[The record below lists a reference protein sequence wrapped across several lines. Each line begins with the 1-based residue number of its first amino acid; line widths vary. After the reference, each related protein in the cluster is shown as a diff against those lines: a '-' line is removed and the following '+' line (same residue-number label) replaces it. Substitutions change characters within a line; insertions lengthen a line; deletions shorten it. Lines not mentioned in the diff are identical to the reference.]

1 MRRLSLRSM
10 TRMTGSAEGSESVA
24 ALLRARALR
33 GGLQLE
39 GRPEVPLVKHEALA
53 RSHVGGGGQRATHSP
68 VIVWTGGRVGGWAGG
83 RGAKVCALR
92 GSVVDGG
99 GELRGAQGAVR

>member
-1 MRRLSLRSM
+1 MRRL

-33 GGLQLE
+33 GGLQLV

-53 RSHVGGGGQRATHSP
+53 RSHVGGGGQRATSGYP
-68 VIVWTGGRVGGWAGG
+68 DYAISSGQPPDSAESEQ
-83 RGAKVCALR
+83 LF
-92 GSVVDGG
+92 
-99 GELRGAQGAVR
+99 